1 MKKKIYVG
9 TYDPLDTATNEIF
22 INTIHQGN
30 NLNKNVF
37 KNYTM
42 RDKSRDII
50 GHLAISEQCFKFG
63 DDPKTYT
70 TTLMNLDV
78 NLNKKH
84 IVVNAQAQNYLI
96 RDDINQNVN
105 EKVTLTYP
113 ITSQNENTNYYYIET
128 IILNSS
134 NPRKVNLLCK

>member
-1 MKKKIYVG
+1 
-9 TYDPLDTATNEIF
+9 
-22 INTIHQGN
+22 
-30 NLNKNVF
+30 
-37 KNYTM
+37 M

-50 GHLAISEQCFKFG
+50 GYLAISEQCFKFG

-84 IVVNAQAQNYLI
+84 IIVNAQAQNYLI
-96 RDDINQNVN
+96 RDEINQNVN

-128 IILNSS
+128 VIINSS
-134 NPRKVNLLCK
+134 NPRKVYLLCK